1 MTHPKIWLFFL
12 LLPIAVLALTACAK
26 STPPPAPTAA
36 DPKNLPVDVD
46 AATVQSLRQ
55 RSDVMLIDVRE
66 PDEYQAGH
74 IPGAV
79 LWPLRDLPQHLG
91 EVPKDKTVIAV
102 CRSGNRSGKATDFL
116 RQTGFDNVHN
126 MQGGMIAWEKAGYE
140 VEK

>member
-12 LLPIAVLALTACAK
+12 LSVFVLTLTACANP
-26 STPPPAPTAA
+26 TPAPTPTPV
-36 DPKNLPVDVD
+36 DPKNMPVEVD
-46 AATVQSLRQ
+46 AATVQTLRQ
-55 RSDVMLIDVRE
+55 RPDVLLIDVRE

-79 LWPLRDLPQHLG
+79 LWPLRDLPQHLD

-102 CRSGNRSGKATDFL
+102 CRSGNRSAKATDFL
-116 RQTGFDNVHN
+116 RETGFDNVHN